1 MNETD
6 NLFSPRQIAQI
17 KLANSKIR
25 ASLQLDE
32 YDYGLDERNL
42 RKAIENLSLRS
53 ESSTDSQQHKALRS
67 EPRSQLVVALSDLLS
82 PVGVAGLLI
91 AFALGSLGTLALK
104 SSNTAGS
111 ESLALRSAA
120 EVALRSAAEVHSET
134 LERTRAAIGHQ
145 ARLSQPAEALDPAG
159 NPKHSGSID
168 RDLRALIT
176 SSQFLSFEIASED
189 PISLRSN
196 IIESGT
202 RGGLTVLAIN
212 EGGSPSIIVMGLD
225 AKSTSQVG
233 FRALAGIPLEV
244 SGGVRIRVVQR

>member
-111 ESLALRSAA
+111 ESL
-120 EVALRSAAEVHSET
+120 ALRSAAEVHSET